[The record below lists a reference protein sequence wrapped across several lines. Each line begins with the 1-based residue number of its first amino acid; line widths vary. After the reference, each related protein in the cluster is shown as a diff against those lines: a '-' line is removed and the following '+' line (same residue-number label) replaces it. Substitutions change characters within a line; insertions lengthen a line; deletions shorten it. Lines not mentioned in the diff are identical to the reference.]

1 MRLKLGY
8 LALWISTT
16 CLVSHTLVRA
26 EDPWSEAEIL
36 LQNSVKRSDP
46 IASSSKSFSYD
57 YGAEETNLYIP
68 MDYSLEREESKYAK
82 YWENEATDW
91 AKKVYQLLWESS
103 NHYDNPQATHVLANM
118 HLWSDYGIPHNK
130 TLAYEYMNKYNELT
144 NFTDA
149 DALFQLAVMHSTG
162 LFGTIPMDPVKGL
175 LYYQRS
181 ASLGDIRAKQALAYR
196 YYSGINVPRDCNKA
210 LLLYREIADQVR
222 NSYSDQQW
230 EVAFPYV
237 ESYSVRIPDFSEGL
251 LGRSLSSMRLSTRRM
266 ASARPDITSSFLTKM
281 NGGNVV
287 LQFGLGSSGG
297 AFAPNTD
304 EDNEDRL
311 VDIFFT
317 AWDDYKGTYTR
328 GRNCERA
335 RELLEFTYREYD
347 ADVSLMDNLPKFFY
361 GRCLDLLGHVYFTGE
376 GLDSPNIE
384 LAEKYLKR
392 SLEVIE
398 SSQTLRS
405 RANIDL
411 GLIQQ
416 FYYKNDTAAIKYY
429 GKVSESK
436 INKGVVNFQLAKLT
450 KKYPHLKLGDPFVL
464 MNAAFMES
472 YVPAIYEYARMA
484 EQGVNKRYNCE
495 HTAYLYKSFIEED
508 EVTVAPHLK
517 MAYAELLNSNAEV
530 ALWAYTLAAEQ
541 GIETAHVSAAYLL
554 YQLPCNFEEPPRTLH
569 ERKIMALAY
578 YTRAFK
584 QDNLDAGVVAGD
596 VYYLMGDYTDALNM
610 YQSASLKFSAQAI
623 WNLGYMYE
631 HGLGVEKDFHLAKRY
646 YDQVLEHN
654 PRLYFAVKLS
664 VWKLKFKSWLAF
676 ITGGKVYGWR
686 REDYETEIN
695 PQPWYRQIVKSF
707 QMAGRENS
715 GSPLEDYQYRQQ
727 QQQQQRH
734 QRHQHQQYQ
743 QNHTSSIWDRFQ
755 SLGLQ
760 MEDLVSIAF
769 VLLIFLVSLVLRVI
783 AARRGWN
790 MNNMQFQ
797 VNALGGNFEL
807 QVFAI

>member
-1 MRLKLGY
+1 MRLKLGH
-8 LALWISTT
+8 LVLWFSTI
-16 CLVSHTLVRA
+16 CLISHTLVGA
-26 EDPWSEAEIL
+26 QDPWPEAEVL
-36 LQNSVKRSDP
+36 LQSSVKRSDP
-46 IASSSKSFSYD
+46 IASSSKSFLYD

-68 MDYSLEREESKYAK
+68 MDYSLEREELKYAQ
-82 YWENEATDW
+82 YWETEATEW

-103 NHYDNPQATHVLANM
+103 NRYNNSHATHVLANM

-144 NFTDA
+144 NFSDA
-149 DALFQLAVMHSTG
+149 DALFQLAVMYCTG

-175 LYYQRS
+175 LYYQKS
-181 ASLGDIRAKQALAYR
+181 ASLGDLRAKQVLAYK

-210 LLLYREIADQVR
+210 LLLYREVADQVK
-222 NSYSDQQW
+222 NSYSDEQW
-230 EVAFPYV
+230 EVLFPYV

-251 LGRSLSSMRLSTRRM
+251 LGKSLGTVGSSTRRM

-287 LQFGLGSSGG
+287 LQFGLGNAGG
-297 AFAPNTD
+297 AFAPDTD

-311 VDIFFT
+311 VDIYFT

-335 RELLEFTYREYD
+335 RQLLEFTYKEYD
-347 ADVSLMDNLPKFFY
+347 FDVSMMDNLLKFFY
-361 GRCLDLLGHVYFTGE
+361 GKCLDLLGHIYFTGE

-392 SLEVIE
+392 SLEIIE
-398 SSQTLRS
+398 SSQSVKS

-416 FYYKNDTAAIKYY
+416 YYYGNDTAAIEFYK
-429 GKVSESK
+429 KILESRE
-436 INKGVVNFQLAKLT
+436 IGIAYFQLAKLR
-450 KKYPHLKLGDPFVL
+450 KKYPGLKLGDPSAL
-464 MNAAFMES
+464 MEIACLRH

-495 HTAYLYKSFIEED
+495 QVAQLYKSFIEED
-508 EVTVAPHLK
+508 EINVAPHLK
-517 MAYAELLNSNAEV
+517 TAYAELLNGNSEV

-554 YQLPCNFEEPPRTLH
+554 YQLPCNLEEPPRTPH
-569 ERKIMALAY
+569 ERKIMALTY
-578 YTRAFK
+578 YIRAFK
-584 QDNLDAGVVAGD
+584 QDNVDAGVVAGD
-596 VYYLMGDYTDALNM
+596 VYYLMGDYTGALNM
-610 YQSASLKFSAQAI
+610 YQSASLKFSPQAI

-631 HGLGVEKDFHLAKRY
+631 HGLGVDKDFHLAKRY
-646 YDQVLEHN
+646 YDRVLDHN
-654 PRLYFAVKLS
+654 RKLYFAVKLS
-664 VWKLKFKSWLAF
+664 VWKLKLKLWLGY
-676 ITGGKVYGWR
+676 ITGGKLYGFR
-686 REDYETEIN
+686 TEEYQ
-695 PQPWYRQIVKSF
+695 PGTSPRPWYRQIVKSF

-715 GSPLEDYQYRQQ
+715 GLSLEDRHYQQDRQYLQRQQ
-727 QQQQQRH
+727 QQTQRQHYQQRH
-734 QRHQHQQYQ
+734 
-743 QNHTSSIWDRFQ
+743 TLSLWDRFR

-760 MEDLVSIAF
+760 REDLISIGM
-769 VLLIFLVSLVLRVI
+769 VLLIFLVSLFIRVI

>member
-1 MRLKLGY
+1 MRLKLGH
-8 LALWISTT
+8 LVSWLLTT
-16 CLVSHTLVRA
+16 CLISRTLVKA
-26 EDPWSEAEIL
+26 QDPWSEAEIL
-36 LQNSVKRSDP
+36 LQNSVKRTDP
-46 IASSSKSFSYD
+46 IASSSKQFSSD
-57 YGAEETNLYIP
+57 YGVEETNLYIP
-68 MDYSLEREESKYAK
+68 MDYSLEREELKYAK
-82 YWENEATDW
+82 YWESEATDW
-91 AKKVYQLLWESS
+91 SRKVYQLLWESS
-103 NHYDNPQATHVLANM
+103 NNYNNPQATNVLANM

-130 TLAYEYMNKYNELT
+130 TLAYEYLNKYNELT
-144 NFTDA
+144 NFSDSDT
-149 DALFQLAVMHSTG
+149 LFQLAVMHSTG
-162 LFGTIPMDPVKGL
+162 LFGTIPVDPVKGL

-181 ASLGDIRAKQALAYR
+181 ASLGDIRAKQALAYK
-196 YYSGINVPRDCNKA
+196 YLSGINVPRDCNKA

-230 EVAFPYV
+230 EVIFPYV
-237 ESYSVRIPDFSEGL
+237 ESYNVRIPDFSEGL
-251 LGRSLSSMRLSTRRM
+251 LGRSLSSMALSTKRM

-281 NGGNVV
+281 NGGNIV
-287 LQFGLGSSGG
+287 LQFGLGSSSSS
-297 AFAPNTD
+297 FSSDPD
-304 EDNEDRL
+304 EDNVDRL

-335 RELLEFTYREYD
+335 RKLLEFTYREYD
-347 ADVSLMDNLPKFFY
+347 GDVRLMDNLQRFFY
-361 GRCLDLLGHVYFTGE
+361 GRCLDLLGHIYFTGE

-384 LAEKYLKR
+384 LSEKYLKR
-392 SLEVIE
+392 SVIVIE
-398 SSQTLRS
+398 SSQSLIS

-416 FYYKNDTAAIKYY
+416 FYYKNDTTAIGFYERIL
-429 GKVSESK
+429 ESK
-436 INKGVVNFQLAKLT
+436 NHNGVVYFQLAKLK
-450 KKYPHLKLGDPFVL
+450 KKYPHLKLSDPFLL
-464 MNAAFMES
+464 MFTACSRN
-472 YVPAIYEYARMA
+472 YVPAIYEYARMT

-495 HTAYLYKSFIEED
+495 ETAYLYKNFLEAEEIS
-508 EVTVAPHLK
+508 VAPHLK
-517 MAYAELLNSNAEV
+517 TAYAELLNRNSEV

-541 GIETAHVSAAYLL
+541 GFETAHVSAAYLL

-569 ERKIMALAY
+569 ARKLMALAY

-596 VYYLMGDYTDALNM
+596 VYYLMGNYTSALNM
-610 YQSASLKFSAQAI
+610 YQSASLKFSPQAI
-623 WNLGYMYE
+623 WDLGYMYE

-654 PRLYFAVKLS
+654 SRLYFAVKLS
-664 VWKLKFKSWLAF
+664 VWKLKLKSWLAL

-686 REDYETEIN
+686 REDFEPGAK
-695 PQPWYRQIVKSF
+695 PQSWYQKIVKSF
-707 QMAGRENS
+707 QKAGRENS
-715 GSPLEDYQYRQQ
+715 GSSSGDPQYQQNSQYRQHQEQNQ
-727 QQQQQRH
+727 QH
-734 QRHQHQQYQ
+734 HQ
-743 QNHTSSIWDRFQ
+743 QNHTSSLWDRFQ
-755 SLGLQ
+755 SLGLH

-769 VLLIFLVSLVLRVI
+769 VLLIFLVSLVLRVV